1 MNWRHGDHQ
10 PSVCRLGSAG
20 TEGQPLAPCHCAEAE
35 HLLMAQEIAGLGV
48 FFRNYE
54 TGEAYWSDKQFEIR
68 GFDPRD
74 GVPSLEQSR
83 SLMYDD
89 GHKLPVPNLPMAEP
103 GTKETRVSLEIR
115 VRHAQTN
122 REVLIRSK
130 RLITFNS
137 AGHPLT
143 MIGVDMDVTAEK
155 KAIEDVQRSEQ
166 RQRLLAREV
175 DHRAKNI
182 LATVLSV
189 VRLTRA
195 ECIDDFRSAVEYRIA
210 TLARAHSILAD
221 QSWSGASLRDL
232 VQGEISA
239 FDAAGRCSLDGPELG
254 VDPTHVQAISLVL
267 HELTTNAAK
276 YGALSQPAG
285 AIRITW
291 SEMKGGGVRIEWSE
305 HGCTNVQE
313 PKRKG
318 FGSRLIAATLAHQID
333 GEIKTVWRP
342 EGVLHEIVLR
352 RGAIR
357 ERPPQPEEANASA
370 SVNAGSISGKR
381 TLIVEDEALIA
392 LGLEEMAQ
400 DAGCAVVGPVGNVDE
415 ALSIIQSQPIDMALL
430 DFNLGGETSL
440 PVAHALR
447 SRGVPFTFLTGYNY
461 LPEEATAL
469 CSAKYAHKPCRQSDI
484 ERVLHELS
492 TSASRQP

>member
-1 MNWRHGDHQ
+1 MHDWYRGDREAALQ
-10 PSVCRLGSAG
+10 LEGAETAEQRSARRS
-20 TEGQPLAPCHCAEAE
+20 AEAE

-68 GFDPRD
+68 GFDPRY

-83 SLMYDD
+83 SFMHHE
-89 GHKLPVPNLPMAEP
+89 GHNLPVPNLPMAEP

-122 REVLIRSK
+122 REIWIRSK

-137 AGHPLT
+137 AGHPAT

-155 KAIEDVQRSEQ
+155 KAIEDIQQSEQ

-195 ECIDDFRSAVEYRIA
+195 DSIDDFRSAVEHRIA
-210 TLARAHSILAD
+210 ALARVHSILAD
-221 QSWSGASLRDL
+221 QSWAGASLRDL
-232 VQGEISA
+232 IQGEISA
-239 FDAAGRCSLDGPELG
+239 FDGANRCSLDGPDLG
-254 VDPTHVQAISLVL
+254 VAPTQVQAVSLIL

-291 SEMKGGGVRIEWSE
+291 SEMKSGGVLIEWSE
-305 HGCTNVQE
+305 RGCHNVTA
-313 PKRKG
+313 PSRRG
-318 FGSRLIAATLAHQID
+318 FGSRLIAATLGHQIEGD
-333 GEIKTVWRP
+333 IKTIWRP
-342 EGVLHEIVLR
+342 EGVLYEIFLGPAAVTDKQSQH
-352 RGAIR
+352 
-357 ERPPQPEEANASA
+357 RPAKTSGTVQSQ
-370 SVNAGSISGKR
+370 SISGKR
-381 TLIVEDEALIA
+381 VLIVEDEALIA
-392 LGLEEMAQ
+392 LSLEEMLQ
-400 DAGCAVVGPVGNVDE
+400 IAGCDLAELASNVDE
-415 ALSIIQSQPIDMALL
+415 SMSIIENQPIDMAIL

-440 PVAHALR
+440 PIAHALR
-447 SRGVPFTFLTGYNY
+447 SRGVPFTFLTGYNF
-461 LPEEATAL
+461 LPTEAESI
-469 CSAKYAHKPCRQSDI
+469 CSCNFIKKPTRQSDFDEALFYLAKI
-484 ERVLHELS
+484 K
-492 TSASRQP
+492 QKFQ